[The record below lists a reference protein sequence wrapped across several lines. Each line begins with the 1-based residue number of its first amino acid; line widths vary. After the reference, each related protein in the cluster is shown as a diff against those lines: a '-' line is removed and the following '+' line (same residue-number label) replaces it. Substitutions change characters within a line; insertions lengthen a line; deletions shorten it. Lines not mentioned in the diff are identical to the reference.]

1 MSRHPAGSV
10 GFLVDAAAKTFTDA
24 GIDTPRLDARLLVAY
39 GLGRDPGWLIGH
51 PEAIPSP
58 EEARRI
64 EALIS
69 RRAAREPL
77 AYITGEKEF
86 WSLSFK
92 VTPATL
98 IPRPDSETLVEKV
111 LDRIQ
116 NRQAALRLLDL
127 GTGSGCLLLAL
138 SHELPNAR
146 GVGIDRS
153 ADALTVA
160 RENGQ
165 ALGLGERVRF
175 LLGNWFA
182 PLSGAAPF
190 DIVIANP
197 PYVSDAEMVTLEPE
211 ILGFEPETALRAG
224 ADGLD
229 DYREILAGLLD
240 WLAPG
245 GLFCGEIG
253 ERQGAAAAELARQA
267 GLSGVGVE
275 ADGAGRARCICGHA
289 PEA

>member
-10 GFLVDAAAKTFTDA
+10 GFLIDAAAKAFTDA
-24 GIDTPRLDARLLVAY
+24 GIDTPRLDARLLVAH

-51 PEAIPSP
+51 PEAMPAP
-58 EEARRI
+58 DQARDI
-64 EALIS
+64 EALVS

-86 WSLSFK
+86 WSLPFM

-98 IPRPDSETLVEKV
+98 IPRPDSETLVETV
-111 LDRIQ
+111 LERVPDRG
-116 NRQAALRLLDL
+116 RALRVLDL

-138 SHELPNAR
+138 LHELPGAA

-153 ADALTVA
+153 AEALEVA
-160 RENGQ
+160 MENAR
-165 ALGLGERVRF
+165 ALGFAARARF
-175 LLGNWFA
+175 MQGHWLE
-182 PLSGAAPF
+182 PLSGEAPF
-190 DIVIANP
+190 DVVVTNP
-197 PYVSDAEMVTLEPE
+197 PYVSDAEMAALAPE

-229 DYREILAGLLD
+229 DYREILVGLAGR
-240 WLAPG
+240 LAPG

-267 GLSGVGVE
+267 GLECVHIQ
-275 ADGAGRARCICGHA
+275 ADAAGRARCIYGHA